1 MLLFCL
7 LRSEHVKRFPGC
19 GFLTMKKDFTELTV
33 AELYNMEKERLKIFY
48 VRTECTELS
57 VSSHLRLF
65 FHFFLMHFFFSPEKG
80 LS

>member
-7 LRSEHVKRFPGC
+7 HRSEHVKRFPGC

-48 VRTECTELS
+48 VRTECTELLI
-57 VSSHLRLF
+57 VYSHLRLF
-65 FHFFLMHFFFSPEKG
+65 YFSLMR
-80 LS
+80 

>member
-1 MLLFCL
+1 MLLFVL
-7 LRSEHVKRFPGC
+7 PRSEHVKRFPDC

-48 VRTECTELS
+48 VRTGCTEPWI

-65 FHFFLMHFFFSPEKG
+65 FYLFLIT
-80 LS
+80 